1 MFRRRMILKKNE
13 EKISVRLENFPEEL
27 PCVSEL
33 YVNIMRSRLAAVLI
47 DAEADRLNRD
57 SRRSNYFNSLYVCLF
72 SGTYRLC
79 TVLSLYLKY
88 FWELQRFIDSY
99 IKSSSFFLCVRFVNE
114 DRRIQNRIVDQEQ
127 HDKFSLI
134 EIIS

>member
-1 MFRRRMILKKNE
+1 MILKKNE

>member
-1 MFRRRMILKKNE
+1 
-13 EKISVRLENFPEEL
+13 
-27 PCVSEL
+27 
-33 YVNIMRSRLAAVLI
+33 MRSRLTAVLI

-79 TVLSLYLKY
+79 AVLSLYLKY

-99 IKSSSFFLCVRFVNE
+99 IKSPSFFLCIRFVNE